1 MSSIENNKSSLKQ
14 SLSRSKQKIQR
25 VLAKEMKTKYV
36 PTIIFELDHSF
47 EDIDKINKIIGSLN
61 DK

>member
-25 VLAKEMKTKYV
+25 ILAKEMKTKYV